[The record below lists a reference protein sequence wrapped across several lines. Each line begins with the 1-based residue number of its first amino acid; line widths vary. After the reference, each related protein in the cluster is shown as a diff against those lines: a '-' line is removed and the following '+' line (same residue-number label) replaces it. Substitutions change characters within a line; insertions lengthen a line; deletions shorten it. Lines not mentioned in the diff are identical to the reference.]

1 MRTCCLLFLTLPLAA
16 QWIHYP
22 TPGAPRTAQGYVD
35 YFAPAPRAAGGK
47 PDLSGI
53 WDPDYAA
60 PRVPAGVV
68 IPSSQGPDFSL
79 QFWRPSFAPLPMRPW
94 AEAVFQERDRTFGAG
109 RPAARCLPHAIPD
122 AMLTAQFK
130 IVQTPGLTLILH
142 EEGSRFRQIFTDGR
156 SHPADMN
163 PAWFGYSIGRWEGD
177 TFVVDTRGF
186 NDLSWLDDAGH
197 PHSEQLHTIER
208 FRRTDFGHLEVE
220 VTIDDP
226 AAYTEPWSVKI
237 PLVLQADT
245 ELIENVCD
253 NEKDAAHLIGR
264 VPSDEVKGVELAPE
278 ILARYAGTYSRAGR
292 EMEIVLRAGRLVMA
306 GAELTPR
313 SETQF
318 SSSWG
323 NLEFEKDED
332 GNFSILRVTYPT
344 GLQIE
349 FYRYFEV
356 PEEEEERQR

>member
-1 MRTCCLLFLTLPLAA
+1 MRTFLPLSLLALPLAA
-16 QWIHYP
+16 QWINHP
-22 TPGAPRTAQGYVD
+22 TAGAPRTAQGYVD
-35 YFAPAPRAAGGK
+35 FFAPAPRAADGK

-79 QFWRPSFAPLPMRPW
+79 QFWRPDFAPLPMRAW
-94 AEAVFQERDRTFGAG
+94 AEAIFKERDRTFGAG
-109 RPAARCLPHAIPD
+109 RPSARCLPHAIPD
-122 AMLTAQFK
+122 AMLTAHFK

-156 SHPADMN
+156 RHPAEMN

-197 PHSEQLHTIER
+197 AHSEQLHTIER
-208 FRRTDFGHLEVE
+208 FRRIDFGHMEVE

-226 AAYTEPWSVKI
+226 VAYTEPWSLKI
-237 PLVLQADT
+237 PFLLQADT

-253 NEKDAAHLIGR
+253 NEKDARHLVGR
-264 VPSDEVKGVELAPE
+264 VPADDEEGVELAPE
-278 ILARYAGTYSRAGR
+278 ILARYVGTYSRAGR
-292 EMEIVLRAGRLVMA
+292 EMEIVLRDGRLVMA
-306 GAELTPR
+306 GAELAAR
-313 SETQF
+313 SETRF
-318 SSSWG
+318 FSSWG
-323 NLEFEKDED
+323 NLEFKQDED
-332 GNFSILRVTYPT
+332 GNFSILLVSYPM

-356 PEEEEERQR
+356 LDAADEEK